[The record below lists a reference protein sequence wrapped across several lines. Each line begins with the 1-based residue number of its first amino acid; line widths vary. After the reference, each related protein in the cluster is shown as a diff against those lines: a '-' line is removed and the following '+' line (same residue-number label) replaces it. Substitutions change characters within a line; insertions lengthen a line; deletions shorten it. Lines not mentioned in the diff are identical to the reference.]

1 MLGSLSISITVKFLN
16 ARRLPL
22 LFEPKIK
29 KSPAENHQCVFF
41 SVSRCG
47 TSFASSEQSGFNK
60 PENIWFWTL
69 RYEKTSVVVMKK
81 QCHNLLTAAVI
92 PLYIIRFL
100 KRCTDDPQMN
110 MCRSFFAGDLLH
122 SLKVQR
128 YRHVFFL
135 RGLGCFPSCSPC
147 SWCSCFCGFAPA
159 CFC

>member
-41 SVSRCG
+41 LSADVAHRSLRQ
-47 TSFASSEQSGFNK
+47 SSLDLTTREYLVLNSQ
-60 PENIWFWTL
+60 IW
-69 RYEKTSVVVMKK
+69 ETSVVVMKK

-110 MCRSFFAGDLLH
+110 TCRSFFAGDLLH

-135 RGLGCFPSCSPC
+135 RGLGCFPSCSSC